1 MPVLCRPALRFS
13 LSGPNT
19 DFAFYVQETATEDV
33 KAVGS
38 NWEYRFDA
46 KLPSDAMGSFTLGVE
61 GRADAVLN
69 EGESNEMEVEDQ
81 IERSPKT
88 LD

>member
-1 MPVLCRPALRFS
+1 MTDISVVENLLEPHSLVILGAL
-13 LSGPNT
+13 P
-19 DFAFYVQETATEDV
+19 ET
-33 KAVGS
+33 
-38 NWEYRFDA
+38 
-46 KLPSDAMGSFTLGVE
+46 TLGVE

-88 LD
+88 PDLTITRTSANSP